1 MNAIIALCH
10 FCDYHGPRTLFCTQ
24 AFKYSEFQ
32 QQQQLQNQQKSSNL
46 SNTSTRT
53 NRTYNNKTD
62 TNNLTTNDRVEFV
75 LEPAPPE
82 SLSPNL
88 STANRFNIEQQNITN
103 FSSSPSSNSTHSLSP
118 KIGAGLAN
126 NSGSNLE
133 AVNSTCKACRAFDKS
148 FHYYISYD
156 DSTTLNGQSATRTS
170 NTSESSGSSQNNA
183 NICYLSQSTPSD
195 SEVFALVRKAC
206 LRTLHCEVFE
216 DPIYFDD
223 DKNGSVIG
231 YEFNIKDSE
240 GRGFQRSYSLII
252 IMKDRIYL
260 QHLWSFLSK
269 QMAIIASN
277 IKLEAERK
285 FNKDM
290 SEKEMLNPISSLLI
304 NTSQNSNNNNNSGN
318 EQTSGGLSNA
328 SNTSSEQ
335 RILTPS
341 SSFYGPSTSSAS
353 AYQRQAMYTKKKTS
367 KQVRGLIELTD
378 DSMIFAKLHMW
389 FTWILRMSSCQIT
402 EEFVHGILY
411 LTFLTYF
418 YFILIDALYITSL
431 KFFLKSY
438 I

>member
-24 AFKYSEFQ
+24 AFKYADFQQHQKQ
-32 QQQQLQNQQKSSNL
+32 QQQQQQQRYSELSSNAAKNNRNNINNNNN
-46 SNTSTRT
+46 SN
-53 NRTYNNKTD
+53 NIAAENNINTD
-62 TNNLTTNDRVEFV
+62 KVEFV
-75 LEPAPPE
+75 LDPAPPE

-88 STANRFNIEQQNITN
+88 SSINRFNIEQQNLTN
-103 FSSSPSSNSTHSLSP
+103 ISSSPSSASTHSLSP
-118 KIGAGLAN
+118 KTSGAATAAVN
-126 NSGSNLE
+126 NNLE
-133 AVNSTCKACRAFDKS
+133 STNSTCKACRAFEKA

-156 DSTTLNGQSATRTS
+156 DSSLATTTTTTTALSQTTTTPAS
-170 NTSESSGSSQNNA
+170 NTSESSTSSTNGGGGGA
-183 NICYLSQSTPSD
+183 HICYLSQSTPSD

-252 IMKDRIYL
+252 IMKDRMYL

-285 FNKDM
+285 FVKDM
-290 SEKEMLNPISSLLI
+290 GEKDLAPPMII
-304 NTSQNSNNNNNSGN
+304 NTSGGSASGHGNDQAGLGFGLGAYSND
-318 EQTSGGLSNA
+318 QQQQQQPQQPQQKQWTLTS
-328 SNTSSEQ
+328 
-335 RILTPS
+335 
-341 SSFYGPSTSSAS
+341 PSTSYTTHSS
-353 AYQRQAMYTKKKTS
+353 YQRQTLYTKKKAT

-378 DSMIFAKLHMW
+378 DPMIFAKLHMW

-402 EEFVHGILY
+402 EEFVHG
-411 LTFLTYF
+411 
-418 YFILIDALYITSL
+418 
-431 KFFLKSY
+431 K
-438 I
+438 